1 MVKPML
7 SRVLLFSTA
16 VATVT
21 LLPLLAQ
28 QQKEPPKA
36 TVAKPQTAKQKRQ
49 AEAKLRKELETPYKK
64 WLNEEVVWIITPEER
79 TAFGRLETDDERQQ
93 FIEQFWLRR
102 DPTPDTEENE
112 EKEEHYRRIAW
123 ANDRFASGIPGW
135 KTDRGMVYIKFGAAD
150 EREEHPT
157 GGPGIRDIAE
167 GGGETTFFP
176 YERWRYRY
184 IEGVGQDVI
193 IEFVDKSMTNE
204 YRMTWDPTE
213 KDALLRVPGAGLTLY
228 EQLGLANKADRFQ
241 GMSGGMPNMG
251 MGPLSGTSQNNMF
264 DRLQRFTNIQKAPEI
279 KFKDLDAVVNSTIK
293 YNLLPMQVRVDFI
306 PVTEASVLASITVQ
320 FNREDLQFRQKEG
333 VAEALINMRAS
344 ISTMTRRPVGRPIEE
359 TLAVRGPAEQLT
371 ALSTGVSIYNTTVSL
386 LPGRYKLTVAAKD
399 VVGENVVNH
408 EVALDVPEFNEERL
422 SASSLILAD
431 QLEKVPTRSIGA
443 GQFVIGSSKVRP
455 RVNETFKRTETLGI
469 YMQVYNFE
477 PNEDTRKPEGS
488 VTYEIIRSGSGE
500 KVLEFTEDVATLT
513 GGASQLV
520 IEKRLK
526 LDGFQPG
533 EYTVQIKV
541 TDRLRNESLS
551 PAAKFKVI

>member
-1 MVKPML
+1 ML
-7 SRVLLFSTA
+7 LRVLLFSTA

-135 KTDRGMVYIKFGAAD
+135 KTDRGMVYIKFGAPD

-333 VAEALINMRAS
+333 VAEALINLRAS
-344 ISTMTRRPVGRPIEE
+344 ISTMTRRPVGRPMEE

-399 VVGENVVNH
+399 VVGENVSNH

-551 PAAKFKVI
+551 PTAKFKVI